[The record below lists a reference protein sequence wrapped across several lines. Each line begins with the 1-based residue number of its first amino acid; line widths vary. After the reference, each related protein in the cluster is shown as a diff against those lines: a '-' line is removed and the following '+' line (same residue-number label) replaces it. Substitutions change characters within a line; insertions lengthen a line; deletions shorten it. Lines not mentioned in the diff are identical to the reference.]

1 MIILIWI
8 ISLIVLIASVVFVYR
23 MLITSNEFIS
33 TDKPSPF
40 KFLKAGAGRDKFYR
54 QSLSVLQSRIKSLE
68 DSNTYYEI
76 QFSKYKS
83 HLKDPESVSP
93 EISPSLQ
100 TDFVADEDDEDWK
113 ELYYQENE
121 SKVQLENDLD
131 VALQNLEAANK
142 ENLHL
147 KEDSQKAAALK
158 STIDA
163 RLIELRS
170 LQNEIDILQKKLNGA
185 AIREKELQTLL
196 DDEIALKV
204 VYDKIENDN
213 VRLRSEVEDQRRQ
226 IAEMYKKEADTNRQL
241 ARLKELQSRMGMY
254 EEEKNRKIVELNH
267 KMEKNKIFSQ

>member
-100 TDFVADEDDEDWK
+100 TDFVTDEDDEDWK

-131 VALQNLEAANK
+131 VALQNLEAVNK
-142 ENLHL
+142 ENLYL
-147 KEDSQKAAALK
+147 KEDSKKTAVLK
-158 STIDA
+158 STLDA

-170 LQNEIDILQKKLNGA
+170 LQNEIDILQKKLKGA

-196 DDEIALKV
+196 DGEIALKT

-226 IAEMYKKEADTNRQL
+226 ITEMYKKDADTTRQL
-241 ARLKELQSRMGMY
+241 ARLKEFQSCAGMY
-254 EEEKNRKIVELNH
+254 EEEKNRKILELNH
-267 KMEKNKIFSQ
+267 KMEKNRIFSQ